1 MKYLK
6 EFVIGSSCLVF
17 LPFYYSVKNKQPKK
31 TYNYYNYT
39 LIAPIWFGIWNII
52 SLIIAEYFGL
62 SDRLR
67 FLVISIISSLS
78 IMCISYNLKSYTF
91 TNTEWIQYF
100 CYIFM
105 KYLFTWNIVIFCL
118 EKYS

>member
-1 MKYLK
+1 
-6 EFVIGSSCLVF
+6 
-17 LPFYYSVKNKQPKK
+17 
-31 TYNYYNYT
+31 
-39 LIAPIWFGIWNII
+39 
-52 SLIIAEYFGL
+52 
-62 SDRLR
+62 
-67 FLVISIISSLS
+67 
-78 IMCISYNLKSYTF
+78 MCISYNLKSYTF